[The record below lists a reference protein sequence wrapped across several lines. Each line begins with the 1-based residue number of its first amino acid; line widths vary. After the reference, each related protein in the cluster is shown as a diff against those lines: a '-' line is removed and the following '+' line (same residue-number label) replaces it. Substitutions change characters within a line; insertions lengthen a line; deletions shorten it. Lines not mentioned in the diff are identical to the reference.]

1 MVKNSKQTESFES
14 HVTKATGTGKLIV
27 SGFVGLRMDSASK
40 LGITCSI
47 TNGSKRIYKL
57 GIKRDEI
64 IKTIWEANGL
74 VSIRRNQS
82 QISSSSF
89 KLQLETFV
97 G

>member
-1 MVKNSKQTESFES
+1 MECAWIRRHGLGKQKNCNGLGMVKNSKQTESFES

-57 GIKRDEI
+57 GIKRDAI
-64 IKTIWEANGL
+64 VKTI
-74 VSIRRNQS
+74 
-82 QISSSSF
+82 
-89 KLQLETFV
+89 
-97 G
+97 